1 LLPVSTGDIVRGK
14 AIGGGALY
22 VMAAMLSGLAAALA
36 TGGGSPPAWAMT
48 AVGGV
53 ATYIAVTPIAA
64 LLSALFPVVADM
76 SKTGSGGNPHVASAL
91 IGMLACG
98 VAAVP
103 ALVIGV
109 PGLLPG
115 VTETT
120 ALLAMC
126 AWLVVSSVVAWVLLG
141 AVAQVVTVRREN
153 LFLTK

>member
-1 LLPVSTGDIVRGK
+1 M
-14 AIGGGALY
+14 Y

-36 TGGGSPPAWAMT
+36 TGGGSPAAWAMT

-64 LLSALFPVVADM
+64 LLSAMFPVVADM

-126 AWLVVSSVVAWVLLG
+126 AWLVVSSAVAWVLLG
-141 AVAQVVTVRREN
+141 AVAQVVTARREN